1 MAEML
6 IRCPTIKNLNHFSPL
21 YSFLDRFFG
30 RYEKK
35 PHINILSVCTYT
47 GIMQGSTVIRYS
59 TYALCICFF
68 GT

>member
-6 IRCPTIKNLNHFSPL
+6 IRCPTIKDLNHFSSL

-30 RYEKK
+30 RYKK
-35 PHINILSVCTYT
+35 THINTILSVCTYT

-59 TYALCICFF
+59 TYAPWHISI
-68 GT
+68 

>member
-6 IRCPTIKNLNHFSPL
+6 IRCPTIKDLNHFSPL
-21 YSFLDRFFG
+21 YSFLDRFLTDM
-30 RYEKK
+30 KK
-35 PHINILSVCTYT
+35 NHINILSICTYT
-47 GIMQGSTVIRYS
+47 GGIMQGSAIIRYS